1 MQQQH
6 SLSRE
11 STTDVLASQFSA
23 AANLNLLP
31 PSYPALPSLPVAA
44 AAAAAAALPVA
55 AAPAAATPIPPTL
68 HPHILS
74 NIERSS
80 TKLQNAAQREAQMAA
95 LQQAE
100 PTTPTEEEMEQME
113 ADEIHA
119 AQTLDKAKT
128 RFKAKARQHEELRV
142 RVARMRQRFEGSV
155 ARRKQERMRALL
167 AQRMQR
173 QRSEE

>member
-1 MQQQH
+1 MTTRA
-6 SLSRE
+6 SLARE
-11 STTDVLASQFSA
+11 STTDVLAQQLSTSV
-23 AANLNLLP
+23 NLFP
-31 PSYPALPSLPVAA
+31 PPPIAA
-44 AAAAAAALPVA
+44 AAAAAAAPPV
-55 AAPAAATPIPPTL
+55 PPTL
-68 HPHILS
+68 HPHVLS

-100 PTTPTEEEMEQME
+100 PTTPTEEELEQLE
-113 ADEIHA
+113 VEEIHA
-119 AQTLDKAKT
+119 AQTLEQAKT

-142 RVARMRQRFEGSV
+142 RLAKSRQKFEGSV